1 MAKYR
6 TEHPSG
12 GQTNAQGTRQQRLAA
27 LELEKQ
33 KIQQEIDQLK
43 HQS

>member
-12 GQTNAQGTRQQRLAA
+12 GQINAQDTPQQRLAA
-27 LELEKQ
+27 LELEKRR
-33 KIQQEIDQLK
+33 IEQEIDQLK
-43 HQS
+43 R